1 MNQDDLS
8 NQLHSFSISSGE
20 DKITDALDKT
30 HIASLPAV
38 PSIFSLPQ
46 VSQSASPQQH
56 VYSGDVQNKTN
67 YVNKD
72 TTSDWDPS
80 SAASHWSS
88 NSNSNVQPPQDS
100 TEDGWGEGPPSY
112 TSIPQGTYFGFN
124 SILEAPKSIIANSP
138 QMNQNT
144 TAFSRFRHTPV
155 TFTSAAAEAA
165 SKNSE

>member
-20 DKITDALDKT
+20 DKITE
-30 HIASLPAV
+30 
-38 PSIFSLPQ
+38 PS
-46 VSQSASPQQH
+46 SPQQP

-80 SAASHWSS
+80 SAASHWNSS
-88 NSNSNVQPPQDS
+88 NNSNDQLPQGS

-112 TSIPQGTYFGFN
+112 TSISQGTYFGFN
-124 SILEAPKSIIANSP
+124 SILEAPKSILASSP